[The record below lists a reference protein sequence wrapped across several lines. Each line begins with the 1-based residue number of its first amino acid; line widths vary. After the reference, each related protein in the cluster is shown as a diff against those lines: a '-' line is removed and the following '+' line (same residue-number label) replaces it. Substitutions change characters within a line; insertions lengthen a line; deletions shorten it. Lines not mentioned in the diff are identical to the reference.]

1 MPLVSLIIQHAT
13 RNHLPALGQRYQ
25 VIVTA
30 KPKQKSPDGN
40 YWMRTRIALNC
51 GTVAQDEEETGI
63 VRYNATS
70 TASPATLANSD
81 REACQDEP
89 VESLRPVV
97 PWNVT
102 SLQNHRKPFTF
113 QANFDNVSSHGA
125 FRWELKDKPLFLDYS
140 KPSILH
146 LDNETQLVDPF
157 QSVVNYTNH
166 DWNNGFVYLVITGNN
181 ILNVPGKQNIPAAHP
196 IHLHGHDFVI
206 LSQVDKSWDGT
217 IPPNQYN
224 NPTRRDTALL
234 YAGGYLALAF
244 KLDNPGVWLVHCHIA
259 WHASSGLALQ
269 IIERQD
275 EIIGSIGSL
284 EETQK
289 TCEGWGKMDLRFEQE
304 DSGI

>member
-1 MPLVSLIIQHAT
+1 
-13 RNHLPALGQRYQ
+13 
-25 VIVTA
+25 
-30 KPKQKSPDGN
+30 
-40 YWMRTRIALNC
+40 MRTRIALNC

-89 VESLRPVV
+89 VESLQPIV

-146 LDNETQLVDPF
+146 LDNETQLADPF

-217 IPPNQYN
+217 IPRNQYN

-269 IIERQD
+269 IIERQV
-275 EIIGSIGSL
+275 EIVGSIGSL
-284 EETQK
+284 EQTRK
-289 TCEGWGKMDLRFEQE
+289 TCDGWDKMGLRFEQE